1 MRSRAPAAAA
11 AALLGALCAAPA
23 RALDAASLQFTVPA
37 PDPVNAGE
45 TLALQALAVNTGDAA
60 WTAGAYYWVG
70 EVYDLDYKLVA
81 RTSQVSPREDV
92 ASGGVAAISL
102 PFNVPETAFGRRL
115 YRVFLVVNNKTLL
128 QSEYKGFSIVEKPIP
143 PPPEVVNYHIEGNI
157 TQSFKDSSRNK
168 WKDATGTTNFNTV
181 GKLKQSSYLVNLYVL
196 HKRGNIFDPVIIQ
209 ANFYA
214 PWGTVY
220 GGDIQPSLGPLAVSG
235 QGMRGLM
242 LEQKKDKVDWNLL
255 GGQTVESQAGT
266 QQTNGRYARSL
277 YAGKLGYQAFTSLK
291 LNANYFLSADE
302 TGSLSSDPRSNN
314 FRGPNLAAQKNSGY
328 GLDFLLEPVTRL
340 KFVGAWQNNVYHADI
355 RNPSVKDTAVRG
367 EVSFERPLGKVRA
380 YLQRAGPNFVAF
392 GNPGIVGD
400 RVTYNLAL
408 SLYPAKWYSL
418 SLLGDQY
425 KDNLANNPQRTTT
438 TQRLVSMA
446 HSLQLPSRTSVNLNG
461 SLNTAKG
468 QPSTALNNR
477 TTTMGLSV
485 GQVFGKHSASLSAQA
500 SQFRDANKLAHDLDT
515 QTLGF
520 SSSWRLPRNW
530 SATFGATVSTTK
542 DKIDGSKR
550 TSQTVGPSLSVPLSP
565 KWTSQYWGSYTAT
578 KNTSPTLPSDSKLL
592 SLNSEFTLTAS
603 PQLSTTFGVGG
614 NQSKDRFNKSNEYK
628 ELVLSFR
635 YSYSF

>member
-1 MRSRAPAAAA
+1 MRSRATAAAA

-143 PPPEVVNYHIEGNI
+143 PPPEVVNYHIEGNV

-168 WKDATGTTNFNTV
+168 WKDASGTTNFNTV

-220 GGDIQPSLGPLAVSG
+220 GGDISPTLGPLAVSG
-235 QGMRGLM
+235 QGMRGIM
-242 LEQKKDKVDWNLL
+242 LEQKKGKVDWNLL

-277 YAGKLGYQAFTSLK
+277 YAGKLGYQALTSVK

-328 GLDFLLEPVTRL
+328 GLDALFEPVSRL
-340 KFVGAWQNNVYHADI
+340 KFVGAWQRNVFHADI
-355 RNPSVKDTAVRG
+355 RNPGVKDTAIRG
-367 EVSFERPLGKVRA
+367 EFSFERPLGKVRA

-438 TQRLVSMA
+438 TQRLVSMG

-477 TTTMGLSV
+477 TTTMGLTV

-520 SSSWRLPRNW
+520 ASSWRLPRSW

-578 KNTSPTLPSDSKLL
+578 KNTSPTLPSDTKLL
-592 SLNSEFTLTAS
+592 SLNSEFTLTAG
-603 PQLSTTFGVGG
+603 PQLSTTFGLGG

-628 ELVLSFR
+628 EVVLSFR